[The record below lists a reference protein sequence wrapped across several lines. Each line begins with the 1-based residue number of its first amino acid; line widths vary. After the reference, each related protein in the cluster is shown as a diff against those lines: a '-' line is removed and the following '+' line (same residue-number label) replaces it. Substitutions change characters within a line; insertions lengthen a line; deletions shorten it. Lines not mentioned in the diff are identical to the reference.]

1 MEKIIGTLLT
11 IEQLLENKDTDIVID
26 TPTSPNERIYKLD
39 KGRRYIIPNYQRE
52 IRWDEPQLSDLINDI
67 MGKKQ
72 FLGNVILSRK
82 GNDYEIIDGQQRIT
96 VLRMLIKYLYATH
109 PYAEDYFKKYELCP
123 LIIDSFEA
131 FPAFEANNYKISEE
145 IKEKVEASD
154 DYHQYPRYT
163 NLWDLMSKSDI
174 LATPENKKDFLE
186 RLFAAKINIIINNDN
201 TSKFEVEYFVDVN
214 QKGVQL
220 DVEDT
225 LKGYLFQI
233 KSPKIKEKW
242 VAIKKQCH
250 LICETIQMKSSDF
263 LLLMV
268 EQYFYSELYKET
280 NNTKLTFKQ
289 DFLLTA
295 NFNVGTKTY
304 LKGSHLIPAI
314 ANSRN
319 LIADLGAI
327 SKILDVVNMLVS
339 NPTYTGDFG
348 KLFNPQILSGEN
360 KLSDKGQICIFD
372 LLKKILIDSND
383 VPKILAVK
391 YISDILLNKEIH
403 NKKLIDKADFDDIK
417 AEYQAIFSLYALF
430 TLFSLSAT
438 KKQRDKL
445 YDCVKGPFS
454 QEKISNAIDWF
465 LSKESVLKSKY
476 SNSYRIFSKEQENN
490 LYADSLRCKSMAL
503 LYNYLIYDNTR
514 KRYTFCKHGEMYDFL
529 QDKTQYTLE
538 HFLLNQS
545 KKCEILNSPH
555 ENCNYPK
562 EVEKYI
568 GSCFNFIYIHQN
580 INGAILGNR
589 CLHGKLSILNKEGD
603 TYESLTRQQ
612 KETVEKFALSCEYSK
627 KIVSML
633 KNKGY
638 FKKYYTASANSKDA
652 LSSYFSTDF
661 TDEYISFVDDVVIE
675 FYSKLKKAKK

>member
-11 IEQLLENKDTDIVID
+11 VEQLLENKDTNIVID

-39 KGRRYIIPNYQRE
+39 KGRKYIIPNYQRE

-67 MGKKQ
+67 MSKKQ

-123 LIIDSFEA
+123 LVIDSFEA
-131 FPAFEANNYKISEE
+131 FPVFEKNNYQISED
-145 IKEKVEASD
+145 IKEKVELSD

-163 NLWDLMSKSDI
+163 NLWELMSKSDI
-174 LATPENKKDFLE
+174 LTTPEDKKDFLE

-201 TSKFEVEYFVDVN
+201 TSEFEVEYFVDVN

-242 VAIKKQCH
+242 VAIKKQCYT
-250 LICETIQMKSSDF
+250 ICETIPMKSSDF
-263 LLLMV
+263 LLLMI
-268 EQYFYSELYKET
+268 EQYFYCELYKDVQ
-280 NNTKLTFKQ
+280 NAKLYFKQ

-295 NFNVGTKTY
+295 NFKGASKTY

-319 LIADLGAI
+319 IITDLDMI
-327 SKILDVVNMLVS
+327 SKILDVINVLIS

-348 KLFNPQILSGEN
+348 KLFNPQILTGEN
-360 KLSDKGQICIFD
+360 KISDKGQICIFD
-372 LLKKILIDSND
+372 LLKKILMDSND
-383 VPKILAVK
+383 VPKVLAVK

-403 NKKLIDKADFDDIK
+403 DKQLTEKADYEYVK
-417 AEYQAIFSLYALF
+417 GEYQTIFSLYALF
-430 TLFSLSAT
+430 TLFTLSAT

-445 YDCVKGPFS
+445 YDCVKGTFD

-476 SNSYRIFSKEQENN
+476 SNSYRIFAKEQEVHP
-490 LYADSLRCKSMAL
+490 YADSLRCKSMAL
-503 LYNYLIYDNTR
+503 LYNYLIYDKN
-514 KRYTFCKHGEMYDFL
+514 KCRYTFCKHGEMYDFL
-529 QDKTQYTLE
+529 QDNNVYTLE
-538 HFLLNQS
+538 HFLLNQG
-545 KKCEILNSPH
+545 KTCEILNGPH
-555 ENCNYPK
+555 EKCDYPK

-568 GSCFNFIYIHQN
+568 GSCFNFIYIHKS
-580 INGAILGNR
+580 INGAVLGSK
-589 CLHGKLSILNKEGD
+589 CLFGKLSVLCKDGD
-603 TYESLTRQQ
+603 TYEALTQ
-612 KETVEKFALSCEYSK
+612 KQKDAIEKYTVSCEYSN
-627 KIVSML
+627 KIISML
-633 KNKGY
+633 KTKKY
-638 FKKYYTASANSKDA
+638 FKKYYAASCNSKDA
-652 LSSYFSTDF
+652 LENYLSTEF
-661 TDEYISFVDDVVIE
+661 TDEYVVFVDDIVKE
-675 FYSKLKKAKK
+675 FYNKLKKTKK

>member
-11 IEQLLENKDTDIVID
+11 IEQFLENKDTEILID

-39 KGRRYIIPNYQRE
+39 KGRKYIIPNYQRE

-67 MGKKQ
+67 MSKKQ

-131 FPAFEANNYKISEE
+131 FPAFEANNYQISED
-145 IKEKVEASD
+145 IKEKVLSSD
-154 DYHQYPRYT
+154 DYHQNPRYT

-174 LATPENKKDFLE
+174 LSTLEDKKAFLE

-201 TSKFEVEYFVDVN
+201 TSDFEVEYFVDVN

-242 VAIKKQCH
+242 VTIKKQCH
-250 LICETIQMKSSDF
+250 LICETVQMKSSDF
-263 LLLMV
+263 LLLMI
-268 EQYFYSELYKET
+268 EQYFYCELYKDAS
-280 NNTKLTFKQ
+280 NAKLNFKQ

-295 NFNVGTKTY
+295 NFRCDSKTY
-304 LKGSHLIPAI
+304 LKGSHVIPAI

-319 LIADLGAI
+319 LIADLDMI
-327 SKILDVVNMLVS
+327 SKILNVINILVT

-348 KLFNPQILSGEN
+348 KLFNSQILSGEH

-383 VPKILAVK
+383 VPKVLAVK
-391 YISDILLNKEIH
+391 YISDVLLNKEIH
-403 NKKLIDKADFDDIK
+403 DKNLKDKVDFDNIK
-417 AEYQAIFSLYALF
+417 AEYQSIFSLYALF
-430 TLFSLSAT
+430 TLFTLSAT

-445 YDCVKGPFS
+445 YECVKGAFD
-454 QEKISNAIDWF
+454 QEKISDAIDWF

-476 SNSYRIFSKEQENN
+476 SNSYRIFAKEQEVHP
-490 LYADSLRCKSMAL
+490 YADSLRCKSMAL
-503 LYNYLIYDNTR
+503 LYNYLTYDE
-514 KRYTFCKHGEMYDFL
+514 KGCRYTFCKHGEMYDFL
-529 QDKTQYTLE
+529 QDNNTYTLE
-538 HFLLNQS
+538 HFLLNQGKS
-545 KKCEILNSPH
+545 CQILHDSH
-555 ENCNYPK
+555 EKCNYPK
-562 EVEKYI
+562 DVEKYI
-568 GSCFNFIYIHQN
+568 GSCFNFIYIHKN
-580 INGAILGNR
+580 INGSVLGNR
-589 CLHGKLSILNKEGD
+589 CLYGKLSIL
-603 TYESLTRQQ
+603 
-612 KETVEKFALSCEYSK
+612 SK
-627 KIVSML
+627 KEIHI
-633 KNKGY
+633 NH
-638 FKKYYTASANSKDA
+638 
-652 LSSYFSTDF
+652 
-661 TDEYISFVDDVVIE
+661 
-675 FYSKLKKAKK
+675 

>member
-11 IEQLLENKDTDIVID
+11 IEQFLENKDTEILID

-52 IRWDEPQLSDLINDI
+52 IRWDESQLSDLINDI

-96 VLRMLIKYLYATH
+96 VLRMLIQYLYATH

-131 FPAFEANNYKISEE
+131 FPAFEANNYQISED
-145 IKEKVEASD
+145 IKEKVLLSD

-174 LATPENKKDFLE
+174 LTTPEDKKSFLE

-201 TSKFEVEYFVDVN
+201 TSDFEVEYFVDVN

-250 LICETIQMKSSDF
+250 LICETVQMDSSDF
-263 LLLMV
+263 LLLMI
-268 EQYFYSELYKET
+268 EQYFYCELYKDT
-280 NNTKLTFKQ
+280 NNAKLNFKQ

-295 NFNVGTKTY
+295 NFKGGSKPC

-319 LIADLGAI
+319 LIADLDMI
-327 SKILDVVNMLVS
+327 SKILDVIYILVA

-348 KLFNPQILSGEN
+348 KLFNSQILSGEH

-383 VPKILAVK
+383 VPKVLAVK
-391 YISDILLNKEIH
+391 YISDVLLNKEIRD
-403 NKKLIDKADFDDIK
+403 KKLKEKTDFDNVK
-417 AEYQAIFSLYALF
+417 AEYQSIFSLYALF
-430 TLFSLSAT
+430 TLFTLSAT

-445 YDCVKGPFS
+445 YECVKGAFN
-454 QEKISNAIDWF
+454 QEKISDAIDWF

-476 SNSYRIFSKEQENN
+476 SNSYRIFAKEQEVHP
-490 LYADSLRCKSMAL
+490 YADSLRCKSMAL
-503 LYNYLIYDNTR
+503 LYNYLTYD
-514 KRYTFCKHGEMYDFL
+514 KSKCRYTFCKHGEMYDFL
-529 QDKTQYTLE
+529 QDNNVYTLE
-538 HFLLNQS
+538 HFLLNQG
-545 KKCEILNSPH
+545 KTCEILNSSH
-555 ENCNYPK
+555 EKCDYPK
-562 EVEKYI
+562 DVEKYI
-568 GSCFNFIYIHQN
+568 GSCFNFIYIHKN
-580 INGAILGNR
+580 INGAVLGNK
-589 CLHGKLSILNKEGD
+589 CLFGKLSALTKEGD
-603 TYESLTRQQ
+603 TYETLTQAQ
-612 KETVEKFALSCEYSK
+612 KDAIERYTVSCEYSN

-633 KNKGY
+633 NSKKY
-638 FKKYYTASANSKDA
+638 FKKYYVASSNSKDD
-652 LSSYFSTDF
+652 LQNYFATEF
-661 TDEYISFVDDVVIE
+661 TDEYVIFVDAIVAE
-675 FYSKLKKAKK
+675 FYSKLKKIKK